1 MSEKLLLIGGGH
13 AHLSLLKKLKDHQL
27 PDCEVTLLN
36 PTSSYYYSGMF
47 SGYVE
52 GIYSLDQ
59 LEIDL
64 AELSEKA
71 GVQFVEG
78 TAMSVDAKQKMVL
91 TEKGDI
97 LSFDVLSFDIGTRR
111 KGIEDLPQSD
121 AIYHLNRKEQIQEL
135 GTDESRRGEV
145 VIIGGGAAGIELGF
159 SIQSW
164 KKKHGDEGRVSLIS
178 SSAIYGES
186 EDDRCKKQLKQKLL
200 DAGVHLLENERVEE
214 VREHEVVVGG
224 ESVRYDSLLWMTGSE
239 APKLYKS
246 SKLPTDDEGYL
257 LVEDTLQV
265 KEFPFIFGSGNG
277 VTVRQYPEIPRNGV
291 MAVRQGEVLW
301 DNLKGFLGSGEGYHF
316 KPQKRYLTI
325 LSTGERHGYLRYG
338 SLCTS
343 GKLAWKLKNKID
355 QKFMSTFK

>member
-13 AHLSLLKKLKDHQL
+13 AHLSLLKKMKKNQL
-27 PDCEVTLLN
+27 PNCEVTLLN
-36 PTSSYYYSGMF
+36 PTSKYYYSGMF

-52 GIYSLDQ
+52 GIYALED
-59 LEIDL
+59 LEINL
-64 AELSEKA
+64 ASLCERA
-71 GVQFVEG
+71 GVQFIEG

-111 KGIEDLPQSD
+111 KSMEELPESD
-121 AIYHLNRKEQIQEL
+121 SIYHLNRKEQIQEL

-164 KKKHGDEGRVSLIS
+164 KKKQGDDGNVSIIS
-178 SSAIYGES
+178 SSPIYGES
-186 EDDRCKKQLKQKLL
+186 EDDRCKKQLKEKLIG
-200 DAGVHLLENERVEE
+200 AGVVLRENERVEE
-214 VREHEVVVGG
+214 VRDREVVVGS
-224 ESVRYDSLLWMTGSE
+224 ESVPYDALLWMTGSE

-265 KEFPFIFGSGNG
+265 KEYPFIFGSGNG

-301 DNLKGFLGSGEGYHF
+301 DNLEGFLGSGEGYHF

-325 LSTGERHGYLRYG
+325 LSTGSRHGYLRYG
-338 SLCTS
+338 SFCTA
-343 GKLAWKLKNKID
+343 GKLAWKMKNKID